1 MTERVLIMGAAGR
14 DFHDFN
20 TAYRGRED
28 ARVVAFTAAP
38 GQNLGETEAG
48 GHERYPPELAGEGY
62 PEGIPIRPESDLEEL
77 VREEGV
83 DTVVFAYSD
92 VSHETV
98 MHAGSRALAAGA
110 DFEIRGPA
118 TAMLDAPVPA
128 IAVDAVRTGC
138 GKSQVTRALADE
150 LQSRGVEPAVV
161 REPMPYGD
169 LVEGRVRRFET
180 MADLDAA
187 GVTIEE
193 REEYEQQIERGHVV
207 YAGVDYGDVIE
218 RAAAEADVLLWDGG
232 NNELPFVDPE
242 LHLVLC
248 DPLRPGDETGY
259 HPGEANLRMADY
271 ALVNKE
277 NSADEAEIERV
288 VENVGNV
295 NADAEILHAD
305 SVVSVDDPD
314 AVAGAEVLVV
324 EDGPT
329 LTHGGA
335 STGAGTVAAEEFGAA
350 ERLDPEPHA
359 VGSAAETLAE
369 YPHLDRVL
377 PAMGYSDAQ
386 IADLEATVESADP
399 DLVLAGTP
407 HDLSRVVD
415 VDAPVVRV
423 RYRVDPK
430 GFSFAGLLERHADDL
445 GLAG

>member
-20 TAYRGRED
+20 TAYRGRDDSE
-28 ARVVAFTAAP
+28 VVAFTAAP
-38 GQNLGETEAG
+38 GQNLGETERG

-62 PEGIPIRPESDLEEL
+62 PEGIPIHPESELEEL
-77 VREEGV
+77 VREQEV

-92 VSHETV
+92 VSHEEV
-98 MHAGSRALAAGA
+98 MHAGSRAIAAGA
-110 DFEIRGPA
+110 DFEIRGPE
-118 TAMLDAPVPA
+118 TAMLDASVPV

-138 GKSQVTRALADE
+138 GKSQVSRALADE

-180 MADLDAA
+180 MADLDDA

-193 REEYEQQIERGHVV
+193 REEYEQHLERGHVV

-218 RAAAEADVLLWDGG
+218 QASAEADVLLWDGG
-232 NNELPFVDPE
+232 NNELPFVEPD
-242 LHLVLC
+242 LHFVLC
-248 DPLRPGDETGY
+248 DPLRAGAETSY

-277 NSADEAEIERV
+277 NSADQSQIEQV
-288 VENVGNV
+288 VENVREV
-295 NADAEILHAD
+295 TPDAAVLHAD

-314 AVAGAEVLVV
+314 AVEGAEVLVV

-329 LTHGGA
+329 LTHGDA
-335 STGAGTVAAEEFGAA
+335 STGAGTVAAEQFGAA
-350 ERLDPEPHA
+350 ERIDPEPHA
-359 VGSAAETLAE
+359 VGTVADALAE

-377 PAMGYSDAQ
+377 PAMGYSEGQ
-386 IADLEATVESADP
+386 IADLEATVANADP

-407 HDLSRVVD
+407 HDLGGVIDVD
-415 VDAPVVRV
+415 VPVVRV
-423 RYRVDPK
+423 RYRVDPT
-430 GFSFAGLLERHADDL
+430 GWSVAGLLDEHENELRP
-445 GLAG
+445 

>member
-20 TAYRGRED
+20 TAYRGRDD

-38 GQNLGETEAG
+38 GQNLGETTAG
-48 GHERYPPELAGEGY
+48 GHDRYPPALAGEGY
-62 PEGIPIRPESDLEEL
+62 PEGIPIHPESELEEL
-77 VREEGV
+77 IREENV
-83 DTVVFAYSD
+83 DTVVFSYSD
-92 VSHETV
+92 VSHEDV
-98 MHAGSRALAAGA
+98 MHAGSRTIAAGA
-110 DFEIRGPA
+110 DFEIRGPD
-118 TAMLDAPVPA
+118 TAMLEASVPV

-138 GKSQVTRALADE
+138 GKSQVSRALADE

-180 MADLDAA
+180 MADLDEA

-193 REEYEQQIERGHVV
+193 REEYEQHIERGHVV
-207 YAGVDYGDVIE
+207 YAGVDYADVIE

-232 NNELPFVDPE
+232 NNELPFVEPDV
-242 LHLVLC
+242 HVVLC
-248 DPLRPGDETGY
+248 DPLRAGAETRY

-277 NSADEAEIERV
+277 NSADEAAIEQV
-288 VENVGNV
+288 VENVESV
-295 NADAEILHAD
+295 NPAAEVLHAD
-305 SVVSVDDPD
+305 SVVSVADPD
-314 AVAGAEVLVV
+314 AVDGAEVLVV

-329 LTHGGA
+329 LTHGDA
-335 STGAGTVAAEEFGAA
+335 STGAGTVAAEQFGAA

-359 VGSAAETLAE
+359 VGTVADTLAN

-377 PAMGYSDAQ
+377 PAMGYSEAQ
-386 IADLEATVESADP
+386 IADLEATIENADP

-407 HDLSRVVD
+407 HDLGRVVD
-415 VDAPVVRV
+415 VDVPVVRV
-423 RYRVDPK
+423 RYRVDPT
-430 GFSFAGLLERHADDL
+430 GWRFADLLDDHADAL
-445 GLAG
+445 GLST